1 MLSVA
6 WSPSALHSLPCTTL
20 IAPTPLQLAQLTPHF
35 VLITMSNSNTEGTS
49 IWAPKFPKLNEH
61 NYHVWKFDMQA
72 LLQRNSTW
80 RLVKGTYEEPS
91 ANADDLETWEA
102 MNMNAAG
109 VIYSQVE
116 PSIQPLIRE
125 KLDNAP
131 GMWTTLKD
139 HFAKDNA
146 ASRFLIMD
154 EFLSTVKQPDE
165 SLSAVVTR
173 VEEQL
178 QRVKGSCNE
187 KLTVAELLDELA
199 MMTLVRSL
207 PDEFSTFKSAL
218 LLVPATLDF
227 KTVKEAFLQEERTRQ
242 PRASEQLAMR
252 AFNSQSKAPWTQG
265 PA

>member
-6 WSPSALHSLPCTTL
+6 WSPSALHSLPCTAL

-146 ASRFLIMD
+146 ASRFLIVD
-154 EFLSTVKQPDE
+154 EFLSISKQTDE
-165 SLSAVVTR
+165 SLTSLCAR
-173 VEEQL
+173 VEDTL
-178 QRVKGSCNE
+178 QKVCSAHTE
-187 KLTVAELLDELA
+187 ALTLSQFEEELA
-199 MMTLVRSL
+199 MMTLIHSL
-207 PDEFSTFKSAL
+207 PEDFNNFRSSL
-218 LLVPATLDF
+218 LLVPGTLSLE
-227 KTVKEAFLQEERTRQ
+227 TVKEAFMQEER
-242 PRASEQLAMR
+242 
-252 AFNSQSKAPWTQG
+252 N
-265 PA
+265 